1 MIFYNDTVTPLEMNV
16 NKNLSNINKILLNI
30 NNINN
35 IKRALSE
42 NEKQRMLFYM
52 SYCKTA

>member
-1 MIFYNDTVTPLEMNV
+1 MNV
-16 NKNLSNINKILLNI
+16 NKNLSNINKILL
-30 NNINN
+30 NINN

>member
-1 MIFYNDTVTPLEMNV
+1 MNV